1 MLNLNY
7 KILIERSLDEL
18 IGNFREI
25 DGKCQIKF
33 KLVLNNLKHLKVLF
47 KSILNTKNLYRLSFK
62 GHVDEKFMNLILK
75 ANLNSFSSKE
85 SKNDEK
91 KYFSK
96 INYQFYTN
104 NFKLTLNDSKLFN
117 GVLIPI

>member
-18 IGNFREI
+18 IGHFREI

-33 KLVLNNLKHLKVLF
+33 KLDLNNLKHLKVLF

-75 ANLNSFSSKE
+75 ANLNSFSSEE

-104 NFKLTLNDSKLFN
+104 NFKLTLNNSKLFN